1 MRETD
6 QKIIDAVIRK
16 AKQQCPESLALIGIY
31 GSVCTGDEHEKSDL
45 DLLILIND
53 EKGRQL
59 ADGFILDDEQIGYD
73 LYCTSWEMLE
83 SEAECRH
90 AHISKLMDSKIVY
103 AADEMVM
110 DRLSQLR
117 EGAAKILNSEMRYEK
132 VSEIQEQIRKVY
144 ADAMIVKSIGELRAY
159 AAYMISLSLD
169 ATMLWNGRYFK
180 KGIKRTFEELEGIC
194 LPDDFKENIEKIV
207 FAQDMSELSQVLT
220 DLFRSIINDTLSDEV
235 LPSRRDMYDVMPFG
249 YTKQDR
255 EKAQPSKEA
264 LSGTYEEMFSN
275 WKNKMW
281 EAARRGDAFSSFMNL
296 ASFHFML
303 MEIAGEVEISEIK
316 VMDDFRADQLEHNA
330 KIFDSALQKYQ
341 KEYERIGLK
350 IRCFPNVDSFVR
362 DYSTELT

>member
-1 MRETD
+1 MRETN

-16 AKQQCPESLALIGIY
+16 AEQKCPESLDLIGIY

-45 DLLILIND
+45 DLLILIHD

-59 ADGFILDDEQIGYD
+59 SDGFILDDEQIGYD
-73 LYCTSWEMLE
+73 IYCTSWQMLE
-83 SEAECRH
+83 SEAECGH

-103 AADEMVM
+103 AANELVM

-117 EGAAKILNSEMRYEK
+117 EKAAKILNSEKRYEK

-144 ADAMIVKSIGELRAY
+144 ADAMIVDSIGELRAY
-159 AAYMISLSLD
+159 AAHMISLSLD
-169 ATMLWNGRYFK
+169 VVMLWNGKYFK

-194 LPDDFKENIEKIV
+194 LPDNFKENIEKII
-207 FAQDMSELSQVLT
+207 FAQDMSELSHVLT
-220 DLFRSIINDTLSDEV
+220 DLLRSIIS
-235 LPSRRDMYDVMPFG
+235 
-249 YTKQDR
+249 YTKQSR

-281 EAARRGDAFSSFMNL
+281 EAAQRRDTFSSFMNL

-303 MEIAGEVEISEIK
+303 MEIASEVEIPEIK
-316 VMDDFRADQLEHNA
+316 IMDDFRADQLEHNA
-330 KIFDSALQKYQ
+330 RIFDSALKQYQ
-341 KEYERIGLK
+341 NEYEKIGLE
-350 IRCFPNVDSFVR
+350 IRHFLDVDSFVR
-362 DYSTELT
+362 DYLRHWRKITCAEGAV